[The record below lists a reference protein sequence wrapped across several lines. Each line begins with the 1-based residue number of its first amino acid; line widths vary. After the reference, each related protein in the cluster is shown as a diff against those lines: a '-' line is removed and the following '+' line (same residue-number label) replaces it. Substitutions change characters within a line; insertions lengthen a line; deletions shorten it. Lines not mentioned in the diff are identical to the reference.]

1 MYEYIYIHASI
12 YMHTHTCM
20 YLHTRM
26 YDPPA
31 CTHVY
36 IAKIIILLPL
46 EDEIEVLVVQSI
58 RKIKKSLRSQNM
70 KNYGYMSK

>member
-1 MYEYIYIHASI
+1 MSI
-12 YMHTHTCM
+12 YTYMQVYTCTHTCM

-31 CTHVY
+31 CTHEY

-46 EDEIEVLVVQSI
+46 EDEIEVWVVQSI
-58 RKIKKSLRSQNM
+58 RKIKKLLRSQNM